1 MDWII
6 SFNDPITAKK
16 KKLQVKWPTRQD
28 KLSLSNARRSHGKT
42 KAISY
47 WCHHPIQSG
56 WNSISLSLH
65 IYRKAVQ
72 QSSVA
77 SIFHHVQIC
86 SEQQSSSGLQR
97 RWSSILLFPL
107 AGWDD
112 TLKKTLTELFRQASM
127 IFLRY
132 MSNTCITADT
142 AWYGTLHVNCLTCP
156 LHSINNSSLDIN
168 IVIPQGTKMSF
179 FRTKGE
185 CTWWEDGDMWNE
197 RLVHL
202 LWYNV
207 CMLTVLSLFFQWRV
221 LGDAWGDRTK
231 LSTASPLLLHRKK
244 CACVCYWLNSLG
256 KDKTIV
262 KTYCF
267 FFFN

>member
-47 WCHHPIQSG
+47 WCHHPVQSG

-107 AGWDD
+107 ASWDD

-185 CTWWEDGDMWNE
+185 CTWWEDGDMGNE

-207 CMLTVLSLFFQWRV
+207 CMLTVLSLFW
-221 LGDAWGDRTK
+221 
-231 LSTASPLLLHRKK
+231 STS
-244 CACVCYWLNSLG
+244 SEG
-256 KDKTIV
+256 
-262 KTYCF
+262 F
-267 FFFN
+267 